1 MAREIIPHEIKDWSP
16 LPVNEDIW
24 GQLDLSDSERNF
36 GIHKY
41 NDKLWTSGY
50 VGVGRLF
57 NKRQKPI
64 TTDGKE
70 HIIVISSQYGMNP
83 WKMLETVMTDDE
95 YEYYLSELDDG
106 EFIFK
111 VFYEQ
116 PLIKLAQDTQN
127 DGDLLYAISFIN
139 SCYSLC
145 KKGLKKALYRQE
157 ENCQSKVRG
166 KINVKKN
173 IRENTS
179 RGRNDRFYCQY
190 IDFTEDTLENRIL
203 KSTLMKCKAILSA
216 RFEIGSEM
224 VQRIAFCMNAFRRVK
239 SIRIKSSDFNVAS
252 ASGLYMYYK
261 PLLRQARCIYS
272 QKYYSYAAQNGETIT
287 KSVYTVPYM
296 INMERL
302 FEFYART
309 IIKHVLEG
317 SQYYLD
323 SYSKRIFLQEGVTR
337 MDEAER
343 HIHLMPY
350 CIPDILICNK
360 EDYSPVL
367 VMDAKYKSHTRS
379 ARSDS
384 HQLLAYVLLTKVKKC
399 GFIFPGETTLVKT
412 MSSGD
417 DHLMIANNDI
427 AYYELLLGNDGLE
440 QGIQQLLRVL

>member
-1 MAREIIPHEIKDWSP
+1 MAREIIPHELKDWSP
-16 LPVNEDIW
+16 LPVDEDIW
-24 GQLDLSDSERNF
+24 GQLDLSDPEFNF

-41 NDKLWTSGY
+41 NDRLWTSGF

-57 NKRQKPI
+57 NKRQKAI

-70 HIIVISSQYGMNP
+70 HIVVVSSQYGMNP

-95 YEYYLSELDDG
+95 YEDYLSELDDG

-116 PLIKLAQDTQN
+116 PLIRLAQDVQN

-139 SCYSLC
+139 SCYALC

-157 ENCQSKVRG
+157 ENYQSKVRG

-173 IRENTS
+173 IRENTC

-203 KSTLMKCKAILSA
+203 KSTLIKCKEILAA
-216 RFEIGSEM
+216 RFEIGTEM
-224 VQRIAFCMNAFRRVK
+224 AQRIAFCLNSFRRVK
-239 SIRIKSSDFNVAS
+239 NVRVKSSDFNVVS

-261 PLLRQARCIYS
+261 PLLRQARCIHS
-272 QKYYSYAAQNGETIT
+272 QKYFSYAAENGETIT

-309 IIKHVLEG
+309 VIKRVLDG

-323 SYSKRIFLQEGVTR
+323 SYSKHIFLQSGVAR
-337 MDEAER
+337 ADQAER
-343 HIHLMPY
+343 RVHLMPF
-350 CIPDILICNK
+350 CIPDILICKK
-360 EDYSPVL
+360 EDHRPVL
-367 VMDAKYKSHTRS
+367 VMDAKYKSHAKS
-379 ARSDS
+379 VRSDT
-384 HQLLAYVLLTKVKKC
+384 HQLLAYVLLTKVKRC
-399 GFIFPGETTLVKT
+399 GFVFPGETTTVKT
-412 MSSGD
+412 MSSGN
-417 DHLMIANNDI
+417 DHLMLATDDL
-427 AYYELLLGNDGLE
+427 AYYELLLGNDDLLIAVEQMLRGL
-440 QGIQQLLRVL
+440 

>member
-16 LPVNEDIW
+16 LPVDEDVW
-24 GQLDLSDSERNF
+24 GQLDLSDPELNF

-41 NDKLWTSGY
+41 NDRLWTSGY

-57 NKRQKPI
+57 NKRQRAI

-70 HIIVISSQYGMNP
+70 HIIVITSQYGMNP
-83 WKMLETVMTDDE
+83 WRMLETVMTDGE
-95 YEYYLSELDDG
+95 YENYLSELDED

-116 PLIKLAQDTQN
+116 PLVRLAQDTQN

-139 SCYSLC
+139 SCYALC

-157 ENCQSKVRG
+157 ENYQSKVRG

-173 IRENTS
+173 IRENTC

-203 KSTLMKCKAILSA
+203 KSTLTKCREILSA
-216 RFEIGSEM
+216 RFEISTEM
-224 VQRIAFCMNAFRRVK
+224 AQRITFCLNAFRRVK
-239 SIRIKSSDFNVAS
+239 KIRIRSSDFNVAS

-261 PLLRQARCIYS
+261 PLLRQARCIHT
-272 QKYYSYAAQNGETIT
+272 QKYFSYTAENGETIT

-309 IIKHVLEG
+309 VIKRTLEG
-317 SQYYLD
+317 TQYYLD
-323 SYSKRIFLQEGVTR
+323 SYSKHIFLQSGVTR
-337 MDEAER
+337 VDEAER
-343 HIHLMPY
+343 RVHLMPF
-350 CIPDILICNK
+350 CIPDILICKK
-360 EDYSPVL
+360 ENQCPVL
-367 VMDAKYKSHTRS
+367 VMDAKYKSHARS
-379 ARSDS
+379 ARSDT
-384 HQLLAYVLLTKVKKC
+384 HQLLSYVLLTKVKRC
-399 GFIFPGETTLVKT
+399 GFIFPGEITAVKT

-417 DHLMIANNDI
+417 DHLMLATDDL
-427 AYYELLLGNDGLE
+427 AYYELLLGNDNLPIVIE
-440 QGIQQLLRVL
+440 QLLRGL